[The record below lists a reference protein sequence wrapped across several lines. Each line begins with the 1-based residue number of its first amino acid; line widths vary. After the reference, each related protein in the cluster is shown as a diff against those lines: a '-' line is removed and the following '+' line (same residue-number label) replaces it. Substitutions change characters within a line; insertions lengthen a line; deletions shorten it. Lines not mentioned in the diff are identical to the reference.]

1 MGITISSHKHSIDMG
16 AGGFAS
22 LRTTISKL
30 LNCKDFADLYE
41 DLSNMGHIRYI
52 EKGFDSMEEYFEDH
66 DKRVLEICEREK
78 LDEEVVNFLY
88 RSDCDCDSVSVKTC
102 RHLWKFIKDYDDDY
116 VYGYAGRPDRAMFK
130 DFKQIVK
137 ECAEDRRVMRI
148 S

>member
-1 MGITISSHKHSIDMG
+1 MGITISNHKHSIDMG

-30 LNCKDFADLYE
+30 LNCQEFSDLYE
-41 DLSNMGHIRYI
+41 DLTSFGQCRYA
-52 EKGFDSMEEYFEDH
+52 EKGFKSMDEYFEYH
-66 DKRVLEICEREK
+66 DMRVLEICERNK

-88 RSDCDCDSVSVKTC
+88 RSDCDCDSVSVKTL
-102 RHLWKFIKDYDDDY
+102 RHLWKFIKDYDDDC

-130 DFKQIVK
+130 DFKQIVR
-137 ECAEDRRVMRI
+137 ECVEDRRVMRI

>member
-1 MGITISSHKHSIDMG
+1 MGITISSPSKSIDMG
-16 AGGFAS
+16 AGGFAN

-30 LNCKDFADLYE
+30 LNCKEFSDIYE
-41 DLSNMGHIRYI
+41 ELTSGGQYHYI
-52 EKGFDSMEEYFEDH
+52 SKGFSSMSEYFD
-66 DKRVLEICEREK
+66 DYDRRALEICERNE

-102 RHLWKFIKDYDDDY
+102 RHLWKYIKDYDDDF

-130 DFKQIVK
+130 DFKAIVQ
-137 ECAEDRRVMRI
+137 ECVEKRRVMRI